1 MDIEWL
7 LSTLFDASLFR
18 LRAAGYGGS
27 FFVACPIFGRRK
39 RRFAVRSRPSSA
51 LPPGNYVQRFVRRVL
66 DRRRR
71 LRNGSSLARGWR
83 KSKNVR
89 VA

>member
-1 MDIEWL
+1 LDDENAFSRSVPVL
-7 LSTLFDASLFR
+7 QR
-18 LRAAGYGGS
+18 VAA
-27 FFVACPIFGRRK
+27 
-39 RRFAVRSRPSSA
+39 
-51 LPPGNYVQRFVRRVL
+51 PGNYVQRFVRRVL

>member
-1 MDIEWL
+1 MP
-7 LSTLFDASLFR
+7 FR
-18 LRAAGYGGS
+18 GS
-27 FFVACPIFGRRK
+27 FPVLQR
-39 RRFAVRSRPSSA
+39 V
-51 LPPGNYVQRFVRRVL
+51 PPGNYVQRFVRRVL